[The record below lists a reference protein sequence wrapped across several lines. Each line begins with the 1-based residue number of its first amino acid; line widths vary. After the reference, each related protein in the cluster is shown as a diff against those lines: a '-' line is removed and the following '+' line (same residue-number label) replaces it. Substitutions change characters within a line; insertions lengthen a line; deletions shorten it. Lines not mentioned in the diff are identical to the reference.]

1 MDIKQYND
9 NDLLRELQ
17 RRGWHKTEK
26 PIAIG
31 CCGKGRRV
39 ILTRNPWDP
48 YKPSEQELI
57 ALSDKA
63 KEIGAATAKGMAR
76 AGESLDEFSQ

>member
-31 CCGKGRRV
+31 CCGKGRKV
-39 ILTRNPWDP
+39 TLTYNPWDP
-48 YKPSEQELI
+48 YKGDQS
-57 ALSDKA
+57 
-63 KEIGAATAKGMAR
+63 
-76 AGESLDEFSQ
+76 